1 MGESSNNI
9 EIQEDNLIEQEF
21 QALLTDYLHS
31 NHRKKVD
38 IIERASDLPKMLIK
52 EFDDVQANHIYCIRL
67 P

>member
-31 NHRKKVD
+31 NHRKRG
-38 IIERASDLPKMLIK
+38 ILSNGHSDLPKMLIK